1 MYMWLNPQLFLEIS
15 PTFLAWRLVAQ
26 VVLLAIIWCSARPV
40 RSRVEIG
47 LSNTM

>member
-26 VVLLAIIWCSARPV
+26 VVLLVSIWWSTRPV
-40 RSRVEIG
+40 QSRVEFG